1 MKMPDLQ
8 GLPGAERVQQGL
20 ADLQAG
26 RRSVEA
32 LWLAAAATRLRFLGL
47 PVPAA
52 PKLPKEPEI
61 GLYAAL
67 GTESEDP
74 YYRYNALRAELD
86 SFLEGLEARVGRT
99 RERKVTF

>member
-8 GLPGAERVQQGL
+8 GLPGSERVRQGL

-26 RRSVEA
+26 RPSVEA

-52 PKLPKEPEI
+52 PRLPEEPEI
-61 GLYAAL
+61 GLYKAL

-99 RERKVTF
+99 QERKVTL